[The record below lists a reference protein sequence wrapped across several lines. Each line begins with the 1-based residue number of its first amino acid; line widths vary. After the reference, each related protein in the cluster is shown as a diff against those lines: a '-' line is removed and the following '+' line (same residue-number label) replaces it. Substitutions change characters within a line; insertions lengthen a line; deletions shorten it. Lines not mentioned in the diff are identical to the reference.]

1 MDRPPN
7 VTRSLRKGYYASVT
21 YTDHLVGM
29 LLDKLAALGHE
40 DDTVVGLIGD
50 HGWQVNPFPRLGF
63 GAAQPVLESS
73 FVLAL
78 YLWMDF
84 KTSQI
89 VGCFCAQLGEH
100 NIWGKHTNFELGKL
114 SPNHRRDF
122 KPLSLDS
129 VLTQS

>member
-1 MDRPPN
+1 
-7 VTRSLRKGYYASVT
+7 
-21 YTDHLVGM
+21 M

-50 HGWQVNPFPRLGF
+50 HGWQVNPFSRLGF
-63 GAAQPVLESS
+63 GAAQPVLSEFFCSGA
-73 FVLAL
+73 VL
-78 YLWMDF
+78 DC

-129 VLTQS
+129 VLTHS

>member
-50 HGWQVNPFPRLGF
+50 HGWQVNSFPRLGLWRCS
-63 GAAQPVLESS
+63 ACS
-73 FVLAL
+73 F
-78 YLWMDF
+78 
-84 KTSQI
+84 
-89 VGCFCAQLGEH
+89 
-100 NIWGKHTNFELGKL
+100 
-114 SPNHRRDF
+114 
-122 KPLSLDS
+122 
-129 VLTQS
+129 